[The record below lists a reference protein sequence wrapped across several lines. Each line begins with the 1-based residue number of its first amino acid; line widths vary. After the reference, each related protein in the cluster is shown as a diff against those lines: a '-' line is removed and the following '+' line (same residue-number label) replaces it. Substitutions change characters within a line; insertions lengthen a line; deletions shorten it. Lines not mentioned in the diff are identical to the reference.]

1 MKTIIIVAVFNSLL
15 MYTITARADSSSM
28 DKTVCIT
35 SEGEQLTAGE
45 VESIVQTYVE
55 DQPEDTD
62 LSTEIDHFM
71 SELCE

>member
-1 MKTIIIVAVFNSLL
+1 MKTIIIIAVFNSLL
-15 MYTITARADSSSM
+15 MYALTARADASSM

-35 SEGEQLTAGE
+35 SDGEQLTAGE
-45 VESIVQTYVE
+45 VEAIVQTYVE
-55 DQPEDTD
+55 DQPDTD